1 MTFGIPYQGSKSR
14 IAAGIINILPPAE
27 TFVDLFAGG
36 CAITHAAILS
46 GKYEKFIVNDIGDA
60 PQVFINAIKGEYNN
74 ENRRISREQFFAEK
88 EQDPFIK
95 YIWSFGNNGR
105 DYICGKGK
113 ESTRYYPRTKRVK
126 RLYNLIDTSKID
138 VQKLDYKNVE
148 IPSNA
153 IVYCDPPYLGARG
166 YSRTGRNTF
175 DSASFYQWAFG
186 QDKPVFFSEYNAPD
200 CFHCVYSKE
209 VRSLFSHTNNST
221 IKVEKLFCNDVA
233 YELIKAERIDVWDK
247 I

>member
-1 MTFGIPYQGSKSR
+1 M
-14 IAAGIINILPPAE
+14 
-27 TFVDLFAGG
+27 DLFAGG

-46 GKYEKFIVNDIGDA
+46 GKYEKFIANDIGDA
-60 PQVFINAIKGEYNN
+60 PQVFINAIKGEYKN
-74 ENRRISREQFFAEK
+74 ENRWISREQFFAEK

-95 YIWSFGNNGR
+95 YIWSFGNNGK
-105 DYICGKGK
+105 DYLYGKDVENIVFHKKRKRIQHEERINRTNRLCG
-113 ESTRYYPRTKRVK
+113 
-126 RLYNLIDTSKID
+126 LCDTSKID

-148 IPSNA
+148 IPSDA
-153 IVYCDPPYLGARG
+153 IIYCDPPYLGTRG
-166 YSRTGRNTF
+166 YSRTRRNTF
-175 DSASFYQWAFG
+175 DSVSFYQWAFG

-209 VRSLFSHTNNST
+209 VRSLFSDTNKST